1 MYMFWLWWV
10 LLLHAGFLQLPRI
23 GATFRCGAR
32 AFHCGGFFC
41 CEAQAVGT
49 QTSVAVACW
58 PWSADSVVV
67 AYRLNIISSYCQTN
81 LCLAIDLADKTCACG
96 NG

>member
-49 QTSVAVACW
+49 QTSVVEAHGLSSRVSWALKRRLGSCGAC
-58 PWSADSVVV
+58 S
-67 AYRLNIISSYCQTN
+67 
-81 LCLAIDLADKTCACG
+81 
-96 NG
+96 